1 MVYWPNFFRSLL
13 FTSKVNLHSKGLS
26 KFAQKVTEVVSTKA
40 TYKLSNHGKVSPF
53 HRLSTSPT
61 LYYVPY
67 HPTNKCRKRQN
78 SFFTYK
84 FLNFPSPKF
93 MILAVE
99 ELRKALGTPY
109 WVDMCHRSTLIM
121 FYNRYLY
128 VGSLQMSTLESSG
141 RLSCWAILRG
151 SGRCQTQNLATKLLH
166 MVY

>member
-40 TYKLSNHGKVSPF
+40 TYKCTKPPKSKPF
-53 HRLSTSPT
+53 PAPQPLPT

-67 HPTNKCRKRQN
+67 HPINKCRKRQN
-78 SFFTYK
+78 TVSTYK

-99 ELRKALGTPY
+99 ELKKALGTPY
-109 WVDMCHRSTLIM
+109 WVDKQEQPHDRS
-121 FYNRYLY
+121 FPYNSALKSAWNDD
-128 VGSLQMSTLESSG
+128 GLSSHDQ
-141 RLSCWAILRG
+141 R
-151 SGRCQTQNLATKLLH
+151 
-166 MVY
+166 

>member
-13 FTSKVNLHSKGLS
+13 FTSTVNQYSKGLS

-109 WVDMCHRSTLIM
+109 WVDMCHRSTLI
-121 FYNRYLY
+121 
-128 VGSLQMSTLESSG
+128 LQSIFVRWEPSNVNFG
-141 RLSCWAILRG
+141 ILRTLVMLG
-151 SGRCQTQNLATKLLH
+151 HSEG
-166 MVY
+166 